1 MRWWLGLAF
10 AAIAALTA
18 LSVAQVFSSRAES
31 ALRERGEE
39 LAIGQTVSAASAAGQ
54 ALRRGVLGDAA
65 GVIAERRRFS
75 MWVFSA
81 DGTPLTP
88 SSSRGVE
95 FHVVPGAESAL
106 RTALEGRRYVS
117 SLHDGKDFVVALRL
131 HAPDGAVVT
140 YTRRPELRAELG
152 IVRDEI
158 VRAALLSVGV
168 GAVVGLLVAALITSR
183 LSRIARAAAAIEA
196 GGFDREVLRPRFND
210 ELGALA
216 LSIDRMRVR
225 LRDSFGRVE
234 AERDRLRQ
242 LLEGLHEGVVA
253 VDPELRVAFANSA
266 AQPLL
271 DGVVLEEGAPLP
283 EPWED
288 FPLREFAGSLFDG
301 ASTVR
306 QARIVAGERAFAVS
320 GIPARAG
327 ATDAILVVADISE
340 RERRERAERE
350 FVANAAHELGTPLT
364 AISASL
370 EVLQAGA
377 KEDVGERDRF
387 LALIERQTGRL
398 SRLRR
403 ALLALA
409 RAQTRQQALQLEPV
423 ELRPLLERI
432 AAEAGGSGD
441 AEVAVDVEPGFA
453 VLAHHDL
460 LEQVVANL
468 LENALRHA
476 AAERIVLAGRPAARG
491 FAAVEVRDD
500 GKGIAA
506 AERERLFDRFYRGGD
521 GEGFGLGLAIVREA
535 VRAFGGRIDVRAG
548 AAGGTV
554 VRITLAAAQTADT
567 TRERAAVAGPTEPGK
582 GRRRRL

>member
-1 MRWWLGLAF
+1 MPRRSISMRWWLGLAF

-18 LSVAQVFSSRAES
+18 LSVAQVFSSRAEA

-54 ALRRGVLGDAA
+54 AARRGVLGDAVT
-65 GVIAERRRFS
+65 VIAERRRFS
-75 MWVFSA
+75 LWVFA
-81 DGTPLTP
+81 PDGTLVTP
-88 SSSRGVE
+88 PVSRQVQLE
-95 FHVVPGAESAL
+95 AVPGAEVAM
-106 RTALEGRRYVS
+106 RTALAGGRYTS
-117 SLHDGKDFVVALRL
+117 SLHEGKDFVVALRL
-131 HAPDGAVVT
+131 HDPDGAVVT

-158 VRAALLSVGV
+158 VRAALLSVGL
-168 GAVVGLLVAALITSR
+168 AAIVGLLVAALITSR

-196 GGFDREVLRPRFND
+196 GGFDSEVLRPRFND
-210 ELGALA
+210 ELGTLA
-216 LSIDRMRVR
+216 ESIDRMRVR

-253 VDPELRVAFANSA
+253 IDRDLRVAFANSA

-271 DGVVLEEGAPLP
+271 GGETLEQGGPLP
-283 EPWED
+283 EPWDD
-288 FPLREFAGSLFDG
+288 FPLREFAGALFDG
-301 ASTVR
+301 GSTVR
-306 QARIVAGERAFAVS
+306 QARVIAGERAFAVS

-327 ATDAILVVADISE
+327 AADAILVVADISQ

-364 AISASL
+364 AISTSL
-370 EVLQAGA
+370 EVLQSGA
-377 KEDVGERDRF
+377 KDDVVERDRF
-387 LALIERQTGRL
+387 LALIERQTARL

-403 ALLALA
+403 ALVALA

-432 AAEAGGSGD
+432 AAEPGGVGE
-441 AEVAVDVEPGFA
+441 EVEVTVEVEPGFA
-453 VLAHHDL
+453 VLAHRDL

-468 LENALRHA
+468 FENALRHA
-476 AAERIVLAGRPAARG
+476 GARQIVLAGRPTAPG
-491 FAAVEVRDD
+491 LAAVEVRDD

-506 AERERLFDRFYRGGD
+506 AERERLFDRFYRGGGD
-521 GEGFGLGLAIVREA
+521 GGGFGLGLAIVREA
-535 VRAFGGRIDVRAG
+535 VRAFGGRIEVRP
-548 AAGGTV
+548 AAGGGTA
-554 VRITLAAAQTADT
+554 VRITLARGELPAH
-567 TRERAAVAGPTEPGK
+567 REPAR
-582 GRRRRL
+582 

>member
-1 MRWWLGLAF
+1 MPRRSISMRWWLGLAF

-39 LAIGQTVSAASAAGQ
+39 LAIGQTVSAAAAAGQ
-54 ALRRGVLGDAA
+54 AARRGTLGDAVT
-65 GVIAERRRFS
+65 VIAERRRFS
-75 MWVFSA
+75 LWVFA
-81 DGTPLTP
+81 HDGTLVTP
-88 SSSRGVE
+88 PVSRQIQFE
-95 FHVVPGAESAL
+95 AVPGSEVAL
-106 RTALEGRRYVS
+106 RTALAGGRYTS
-117 SLHDGKDFVVALRL
+117 SLHEGKDFVVALRL
-131 HAPDGAVVT
+131 HGPDGAVVT

-158 VRAALLSVGV
+158 VRAALLSVGL
-168 GAVVGLLVAALITSR
+168 AAIVGLLVAALITSR

-196 GGFDREVLRPRFND
+196 GGFDSEVLRPRFND

-216 LSIDRMRVR
+216 ESIDRMRVR

-253 VDPELRVAFANSA
+253 VDRELRVAFANSA

-271 DGVVLEEGAPLP
+271 GGEALEEGGPLP

-288 FPLREFAGSLFDG
+288 FPLREFAGALFDG
-301 ASTVR
+301 GSTVR
-306 QARIVAGERAFAVS
+306 QARVLAGERAFAVS

-327 ATDAILVVADISE
+327 AADAILVVADISQ

-364 AISASL
+364 AISTSL
-370 EVLQAGA
+370 EVLQSGA
-377 KEDVGERDRF
+377 KDDVVERDRF
-387 LALIERQTGRL
+387 LALIERQTARL

-409 RAQTRQQALQLEPV
+409 RAQTRQQALRLEPV

-432 AAEAGGSGD
+432 AAEPGSVGE
-441 AEVAVDVEPGFA
+441 EVEVTVEAEPGFA
-453 VLAHHDL
+453 VLAHRDL

-476 AAERIVLAGRPAARG
+476 GAQQVVLAGRPAAPG
-491 FAAVEVRDD
+491 LAAVEVRDD

-506 AERERLFDRFYRGGD
+506 AERERLFDRFYRGGVD

-535 VRAFGGRIDVRAG
+535 VRAFGGRIEVRP
-548 AAGGTV
+548 AAGGGTA
-554 VRITLAAAQTADT
+554 VRITLARAELAAHRETA
-567 TRERAAVAGPTEPGK
+567 R
-582 GRRRRL
+582 